1 MVYKFYICA
10 AIFLVLSIVK
20 FMAPDYTEEIRSR
33 VISIIDTDDNYP
45 QMVEALGRRLSQEG
59 LGEDLIKVF
68 NDFEEKL
75 GKY

>member
-1 MVYKFYICA
+1 MYKFYICA

-20 FMAPDYTEEIRSR
+20 FMAPDYTEEIRSQ
-33 VISIIDTDDNYP
+33 VVGIIDTDDNYP
-45 QMVEALGRRLSQEG
+45 QMVEALGRKLSHDG
-59 LGEDLIKVF
+59 LGEDLIKAF